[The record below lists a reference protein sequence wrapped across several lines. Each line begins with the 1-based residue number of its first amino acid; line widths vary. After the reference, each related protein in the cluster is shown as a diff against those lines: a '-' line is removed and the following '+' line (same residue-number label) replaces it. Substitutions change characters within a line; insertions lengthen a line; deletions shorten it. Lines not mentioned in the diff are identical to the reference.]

1 MKMVEVIFSALFI
14 ENPILDWP
22 TNLATCI
29 KYLELFTMKK
39 YNLDV
44 YRK

>member
-1 MKMVEVIFSALFI
+1 MLKKSIFPNFGGGLHMKMVEVKFSALFI

-29 KYLELFTMKK
+29 
-39 YNLDV
+39 
-44 YRK
+44 